1 MKKISLMLTVLLVS
15 GFCYAQNIL
24 TGTIT
29 DAELGRPLPGATVI
43 VKGTT
48 NGVSTSFDGTFTISA
63 SEAGALVVS
72 YIGYDT
78 QEVAFSNSMT
88 VNVAMQASSNE
99 LDGITVFGTV
109 DFAIDRETPV
119 AVSTLTAADIQERI
133 GNLEL
138 PEMLNSTP
146 GVYATR
152 AGGAFGDSRINVRG
166 FDSQNTAVLING
178 IPVNDMENGRVYW
191 SNWSGLADVVSAM
204 QVQRGLGASKLA
216 ISSVGG
222 TINVLTKSTD
232 LTKGGKIAT
241 SIGNDG
247 YMKTVLGYNTGEME
261 GGHALSFLM
270 SRTAGDGY
278 VDGTMFEGYNYFL
291 GYGWKSDR
299 HNVQVIV
306 TGAPQTHNQ
315 RTGSY
320 YNMAKGEQYK
330 QYGIRYNY
338 NHGYLN
344 GQEFSWRKNF
354 YHKPIASVNW
364 EFNINDSTELS
375 ASAYYSIGRGG
386 GTGDIGRAYG
396 FQYASGDLNYNG
408 KHAFRNPINGHFNY
422 DKLAAYNG
430 GVATTFYNGRTAA
443 NSIDAA
449 TGLYIVNDPDERVGG
464 VKRNGIVRRASVNS
478 HNFVGSLINLKK
490 TLSDNLN
497 LDFGVDLRSYKGIHY
512 RRLDNLLGADGYRD
526 FDNKNYAGGSA
537 VRTKTYISMLGK
549 QWNVFKDTDD
559 EEKIDYHN
567 DGLVRWTGV
576 FTQLEYKVEKLSAFV
591 QGAISNQGFQRVEY
605 FNQVG
610 TATTDWENITGGNV
624 KLGANY
630 NINAKSNV
638 YVNSGMYSKQPNFD
652 AVYINYG
659 NNLNPDLKNETV
671 TGLEAGYGYRSNN
684 LTLNVNIYR
693 TTWDDRFLS
702 NDEVEYID
710 SSGNEEEGIAN
721 YYGIQQ
727 LHKGIEID
735 GTYKLS
741 PFVKVEGMISLGNW
755 KYTSDVTVDVF
766 DSARN
771 KVSSSTI
778 FLDGVKV
785 GDAAQTTSRI
795 NLVVN
800 PTDLFKFNVSM
811 FSASQLYANFNPEE
825 FDTDGDMA
833 MKIPSYELFD
843 FGSSYNLSI
852 AGEKVY
858 VRLNVN
864 NIFDNHYIA
873 ESSDNIVANPGDPTY
888 LGVHTKNKVFPGWG
902 RTWNLGFSYRF

>member
-232 LTKGGKIAT
+232 LNEGGKIST
-241 SIGNDG
+241 MVGNDG
-247 YMKTVLGYNTGEME
+247 FTKSVMAYNTGELD
-261 GGHALSFLM
+261 GGHALSVLF

-291 GYGWKSDR
+291 GYGWKDSANK
-299 HNVQVIV
+299 HNLQLII

-315 RTGSY
+315 RTSSF
-320 YNMAKGEQYK
+320 YNMAKVEDYQK
-330 QYGIRYNY
+330 YGIRYNY

-344 GQEFSWRKNF
+344 GQEFNQRKNF
-354 YHKPIASVNW
+354 YHKPLASLNW
-364 EFNINDSTELS
+364 EYKINESTNLS

-386 GTGDIGRAYG
+386 GTGDIGRLDG
-396 FQYASGDLNYNG
+396 KYASDSR
-408 KHAFRNPINGHFNY
+408 FRNPANGQVNW
-422 DKLAAYNG
+422 DKIYASNSGQQTNFYGFSYNN
-430 GVATTFYNGRTAA
+430 VA
-443 NSIDAA
+443 DPA
-449 TGLYIVNDPDERVGG
+449 TGLFIVNDQDETVNG

-537 VRTKTYISMLGK
+537 VRTKTYSSMLGK

-888 LGVHTKNKVFPGWG
+888 LGVHTGNRAFPGWG